1 MHRLTVNGQTVLLD
15 CGLYQGRRKD
25 AERLNRELPLRA
37 DSIEAVVLSHAH
49 IDHSGK
55 FPLLVKQGYRGPI
68 YATPATV
75 DLCDAMLR
83 DTAHIQESD
92 AVFTNKR
99 QRRRNTGE
107 PDVVPL
113 YDHNDVDRTMPLFRK
128 VPYHKVTSIVESL
141 QYEPYDAGHMLG
153 SSFVV
158 LTHRDGPKTVRLAYS
173 GDLGRPHLP
182 IIRDPETPP
191 PVDYLI
197 LESTYGDR
205 LHSQQT
211 EVAGKLAGIVN
222 RTVQRGGHL
231 IVPAFAVGRVQQL
244 VLMLHQLT
252 NAKQIPP
259 IPIFVDSPLAVNVT
273 AVFRAHPEC
282 FDEEARQFLDR
293 QEDPFGFSTLQYIR
307 DVEESKKLN
316 GRQGPF
322 IVISPSGMCE
332 AGRVLH
338 HLRNGVGDARN
349 TVLITGFQAQ
359 NTLGRKLQSGM
370 KRVNIFGD
378 PTDVNAEVLSLDALS
393 GHADRD
399 ELLAWL
405 APIAPTLKKVFLVHG
420 EPDESAA
427 LAASIRERY
436 KIEAL
441 PATRG
446 ANFVLA

>member
-1 MHRLTVNGQTVLLD
+1 
-15 CGLYQGRRKD
+15 
-25 AERLNRELPLRA
+25 
-37 DSIEAVVLSHAH
+37 
-49 IDHSGK
+49 
-55 FPLLVKQGYRGPI
+55 
-68 YATPATV
+68 
-75 DLCDAMLR
+75 
-83 DTAHIQESD
+83 
-92 AVFTNKR
+92 
-99 QRRRNTGE
+99 
-107 PDVVPL
+107 
-113 YDHNDVDRTMPLFRK
+113 
-128 VPYHKVTSIVESL
+128 
-141 QYEPYDAGHMLG
+141 
-153 SSFVV
+153 
-158 LTHRDGPKTVRLAYS
+158 
-173 GDLGRPHLP
+173 
-182 IIRDPETPP
+182 
-191 PVDYLI
+191 
-197 LESTYGDR
+197 
-205 LHSQQT
+205 
-211 EVAGKLAGIVN
+211 
-222 RTVQRGGHL
+222 
-231 IVPAFAVGRVQQL
+231 
-244 VLMLHQLT
+244 MLHQLT